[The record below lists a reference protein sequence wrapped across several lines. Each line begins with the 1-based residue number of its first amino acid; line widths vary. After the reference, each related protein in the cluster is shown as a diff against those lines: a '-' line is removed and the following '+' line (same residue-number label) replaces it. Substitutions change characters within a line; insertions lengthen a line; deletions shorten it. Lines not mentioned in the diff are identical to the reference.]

1 MQITRRLRNA
11 WQRLAGTVKVAIGRL
26 TGARQL
32 VMQGRSD
39 RVKANVSDTVRG
51 WRRKLVRS

>member
-26 TGARQL
+26 TGARQV

>member
-1 MQITRRLRNA
+1 VQIKRRLRNA
-11 WQRLAGTVKVAIGRL
+11 WQRLAGAVKVAIGRL
-26 TGARQL
+26 TGARQV

-39 RVKANVSDTVRG
+39 RIKANVSDTVRG

>member
-11 WQRLAGTVKVAIGRL
+11 WQRLAGTAKVAIGRL

>member
-1 MQITRRLRNA
+1 MQIKYTLRNA

-26 TGARQL
+26 TGDRRVA
-32 VMQGRSD
+32 MQGRSD
-39 RVKANVSDTVRG
+39 RVKANVSRTVRG

>member
-1 MQITRRLRNA
+1 VQITRRLRNA

-26 TGARQL
+26 TAARQV

-39 RVKANVSDTVRG
+39 RIKANVSDTVRG

>member
-26 TGARQL
+26 TGARQV

-39 RVKANVSDTVRG
+39 RLKANVSDTVRG

>member
-1 MQITRRLRNA
+1 VQITRRLRNA

>member
-1 MQITRRLRNA
+1 VQITRRLRNA
-11 WQRLAGTVKVAIGRL
+11 WQRLAGTVKLAIGRL
-26 TGARQL
+26 TGARQV

>member
-1 MQITRRLRNA
+1 VQITRRLRNA

-26 TGARQL
+26 TGARQV

>member
-1 MQITRRLRNA
+1 VQITRRLRNA

-26 TGARQL
+26 TGARQV

-39 RVKANVSDTVRG
+39 RIKANVSDTVRG

>member
-1 MQITRRLRNA
+1 MQIKRRLRNA

-26 TGARQL
+26 TGARQV

-39 RVKANVSDTVRG
+39 RIKANVSDTVRG

>member
-1 MQITRRLRNA
+1 VQITRRLRNA

-26 TGARQL
+26 TGARQV

-39 RVKANVSDTVRG
+39 GVKANVSDTVRG

>member
-11 WQRLAGTVKVAIGRL
+11 WQRLAGTVKLAIGRL
-26 TGARQL
+26 TGARQV

>member
-26 TGARQL
+26 TGDRQV

-39 RVKANVSDTVRG
+39 RVRANVSDTVRG

>member
-26 TGARQL
+26 TGARQV

-39 RVKANVSDTVRG
+39 RIKANVSDTVRG

>member
-26 TGARQL
+26 TGARQV

-39 RVKANVSDTVRG
+39 RIKAYVSDTVRG